1 MTFLK
6 GFLIGLANII
16 PGVSGGTLAL
26 ILGIYKRVIDALH
39 NVGLPLAGAA
49 CRALTFRRDAWRR
62 LGREL
67 QRIDAVFLGVLGLGA
82 VAAIAATSRLM
93 EYLLEHQHAP
103 AYAFFFGL
111 VLASMIFPYRYL
123 RRRSVREL
131 ISFVLAAVL
140 TVSLTF
146 LVDEEEQVAK
156 VQAKQEMEMLE
167 GAKPGDGG
175 VVSFERPDAVRLG
188 FIGLSAALAISAMV
202 LPGISGSF
210 VLLLLGVYFDLLRAI
225 NDRQVIVLGV
235 FAIGILGGLLIFS
248 RIMSVLLNRLYNVTM
263 AFMIGLMAGSLWVL
277 WPFKR
282 VVAVGAEKVYLG
294 NVWPGAPGA
303 TELISIVTAGLGAGI
318 VLVSYLISRRHGFEE
333 VG

>member
-1 MTFLK
+1 MITFLK

-39 NVGLPLAGAA
+39 NIGLPLVGAVFA
-49 CRALTFRRDAWRR
+49 ALTLRKDAWRR
-62 LGREL
+62 LGAEL

-82 VAAIAATSRLM
+82 VAAVAATSRLM

-111 VLASMIFPYRYL
+111 VLASMMFPYRYL

-131 ISFVLAAVL
+131 IGFALAAVL

-146 LVDEEEQVAK
+146 MVDEEEQIAK
-156 VQAKQEMEMLE
+156 VRAKQDIERLE
-167 GAKPGDGG
+167 AGDAGEGG
-175 VVSFERPDAVRLG
+175 VVRLERPDAARLG

-210 VLLLLGVYFDLLRAI
+210 VLLLLGVYFDVLQAV

-235 FAIGILGGLLIFS
+235 FCIGILGGLLIFS
-248 RIMSVLLNRLYNVTM
+248 RIMSFLLSRLYNVTM

-282 VVAVGAEKVYLG
+282 VVAVGTEKVYLG
-294 NVWPGAPGA
+294 NVWPAALGAP
-303 TELISIVTAGLGAGI
+303 ELIAVGAGILGAGI
-318 VLVSYLISRRHGFEE
+318 VLASYLVGRRQGFEE
-333 VG
+333 V